1 MGARSLSQFRGG
13 NQGLK
18 RILMLGG
25 YYGRTVERHAGSTG
39 FAATADP
46 VLWQRNNSV
55 DHP

>member
-25 YYGRTVERHAGSTG
+25 YYGRTVERQCRFYGIRRDGRSGTL
-39 FAATADP
+39 AA
-46 VLWQRNNSV
+46 
-55 DHP
+55 